1 MGVYVDKEFRV
12 KRKSSEAYASL
23 LSPIKLKMVVKTIN
37 ATFRNVSTAR
47 VPVRRLLSKS
57 QEVRLP
63 GREFETVLTI

>member
-1 MGVYVDKEFRV
+1 MGVYVDRNSGLSVSPLKL
-12 KRKSSEAYASL
+12 AASL